1 MKKQKN
7 LSVTHITFYPSWI
20 EKTDVL
26 LFPICPRFDQ
36 RQNTR
41 KDPG

>member
-7 LSVTHITFYPSWI
+7 LSVIYQPPHLFWRK
-20 EKTDVL
+20 KTDIL
-26 LFPICPRFDQ
+26 LFPISPCFDQ
-36 RQNTR
+36 RENTR